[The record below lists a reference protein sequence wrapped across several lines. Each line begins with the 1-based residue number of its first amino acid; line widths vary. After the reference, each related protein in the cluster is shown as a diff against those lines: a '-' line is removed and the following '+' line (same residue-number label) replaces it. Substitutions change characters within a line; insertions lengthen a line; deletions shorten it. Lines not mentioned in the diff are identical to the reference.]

1 MVMRNGNDG
10 ADARRWWDDLP
21 PRVRAR
27 VAHPPA
33 ADTESEPAP
42 SSEPPASSLF
52 APGELARDLSRLA
65 LLFFAIAVANML
77 FLVLVLALL
86 HS

>member
-10 ADARRWWDDLP
+10 TEAQRWWNDLP
-21 PRVRAR
+21 PRVRSR

-33 ADTESEPAP
+33 PREAEAEPDQQP
-42 SSEPPASSLF
+42 PEPPF
-52 APGELARDLSRLA
+52 TTRELLRDLSRLA

-77 FLVLVLALL
+77 FLLLALSFL
-86 HS
+86 YSH